1 MKFRPAVQE
10 EMLFKDISYLKL
22 WQPFC
27 SAKQKYLCNFS
38 REYYEE
44 QFCEIIFNLD
54 QWFRRKCL
62 LTIFFIWST
71 DGTFVQQGRP
81 NLCNFSRGYQEEN
94 FCEII
99 LNLNQW
105 FRRRCCLKIFL
116 IWCSGSPFVQRSRT
130 ICAIFEKGI
139 MRNYSAK

>member
-10 EMLFKDISYLKL
+10 EMLVKDISYLKL

-38 REYYEE
+38 REYNEE

-62 LTIFFIWST
+62 L
-71 DGTFVQQGRP
+71 
-81 NLCNFSRGYQEEN
+81 
-94 FCEII
+94 
-99 LNLNQW
+99 
-105 FRRRCCLKIFL
+105 KIFL
-116 IWCSGSPFVQRSRT
+116 SGALTALLFSGADPFVQ
-130 ICAIFEKGI
+130 FW
-139 MRNYSAK
+139 